1 MKLFTKLANSL
12 RQMEWDTNFRQM
24 WLPMLLS
31 VGMGVTLCLLECLTY
46 GHAMLRPYKALSF
59 FFAAGFVF
67 TTIVQLAGFKH
78 NIIIN
83 ISGLAILATDCC
95 LRIVMN
101 NYGIASSIAHSV
113 VLIVL
118 IISVVI
124 VPNLKQDND
133 TSMMRFAGDT
143 VVTAVMIFIM
153 LLISGIAITVLL
165 EGIEKLFGL
174 DFSYNMY
181 ECIWIMLLSV
191 FCCILVL
198 MIPRVGQT
206 IFLSD
211 FSKKTWGIIGKFIAL
226 PILFLY
232 LAVLYVYIIKII
244 LVWQLHDGMVSSL
257 TVCAMAGLMMV
268 EFTLHAKMYSD
279 DSSSRLWQVMKHILP
294 LLVLPPVVL
303 MSIGIARRVSEYG
316 WTVNRFYMTI
326 TNVWF
331 YIACLML
338 LVSAFRKFRVINAL
352 LVSVSSIF
360 LFVSI
365 IPNANITSLTQYLLT
380 REIEQMIANT
390 QPAFPD
396 HAITN
401 DEYKSWLYEI
411 DIDDAKRISEK
422 INYLENNF
430 GNESVSQWI
439 ALKDGEYP
447 INISNN
453 GYDRITIVENY
464 KGEITFPEGYT
475 RMRQLECH
483 SRDCNVL
490 EKRKDGIWIISIPTC
505 EGKNCTTVVS
515 IDSKVQRDYLTFHT
529 KNGNVIVITYMYIV
543 THKQNVDNT
552 YCEGYIFMK

>member
-1 MKLFTKLANSL
+1 
-12 RQMEWDTNFRQM
+12 
-24 WLPMLLS
+24 
-31 VGMGVTLCLLECLTY
+31 
-46 GHAMLRPYKALSF
+46 
-59 FFAAGFVF
+59 
-67 TTIVQLAGFKH
+67 
-78 NIIIN
+78 
-83 ISGLAILATDCC
+83 
-95 LRIVMN
+95 
-101 NYGIASSIAHSV
+101 
-113 VLIVL
+113 
-118 IISVVI
+118 
-124 VPNLKQDND
+124 
-133 TSMMRFAGDT
+133 MMRFAGDT

-244 LVWQLHDGMVSSL
+244 LVWQLPDGMVSSL

-316 WTVNRFYMTI
+316 WTVNRFYMVI
-326 TNVWF
+326 ANAWF

-338 LVSAFRKFRVINAL
+338 FISAFRKFRVINAL
-352 LVSVSSIF
+352 LVSVCSIF

-365 IPNANITSLTQYLLT
+365 IPNANISSLTQYLLT

-411 DIDDAKRISEK
+411 DIDDAKCISEK
-422 INYLENNF
+422 IIYLENHF

-439 ALKDGEYP
+439 ALKDGEYL

-453 GYDRITIVENY
+453 GYDRTTIVENY

-475 RMRQLECH
+475 RMKQLGH
-483 SRDCNVL
+483 GIDCKIL

-505 EGKNCTTVVS
+505 EEKDGKVTLS
-515 IDSKVQRDYLTFHT
+515 IDSKVKRDYLTFHT
-529 KNGNVIVITYMYIV
+529 RNGNVIVITYMYIV
-543 THKQNVDNT
+543 TRKQNVYDT
-552 YCEGYIFMK
+552 YYEGYIFMK